1 MRKPQQAILLVRISD
16 DREGE
21 GLGVGRQEADG
32 RTHADRIGWG
42 IAEVIVEND
51 TSAFKRRRIKLPDGT
66 VALRVVRPGLRRS
79 LALLAS
85 GERDGLMAYDLDR
98 YTRDPRDLEDLI
110 DLVEQQHVPVTSVTG
125 SLRLDT
131 DADITMA
138 RVMVA
143 VANKSSRDTSRRV
156 ARKHEQLAEQGKP
169 GGGGARRFG
178 YERDGMTV
186 RQDEAE
192 AIRTMAAMVMDGASY
207 YEVAN
212 YLNANGPAPVSA
224 ERWRERSVESIL
236 TGPRIA
242 GLRVF
247 RGEVVGAAAWPAIIE
262 RERWDDLQTA
272 ITNHMGHRR
281 RGKQAFKRWLTGLL
295 FCSLCEGRLTG
306 WGSEYWCATP
316 KGGCGGIAINAEKT
330 EDEVERQLLAYLA
343 NPIVLSRLR
352 DTVSESSIAT
362 ARSDVAADEQQLKE
376 LAGMWARRELSF
388 AEYQEARA
396 IIADRLEQSKSL
408 ATSALPGI
416 VRPLLADPAG
426 RWADLTAH
434 AKREVT
440 AAVIPGFRVARSREG
455 KKFFDPGRLVPIER

>member
-1 MRKPQQAILLVRISD
+1 M
-16 DREGE
+16 
-21 GLGVGRQEADG
+21 
-32 RTHADRIGWG
+32 HADRIGWG

-51 TSAFKRRRIKLPDGT
+51 TSAFKRRRVKLPDGT
-66 VALRVVRPGLRRS
+66 TALRVVRPGLRRS
-79 LALLAS
+79 LSLLAS

-156 ARKHEQLAEQGKP
+156 ARKHEELAKQGRP

-178 YERDGMTV
+178 YERDGMTIKA
-186 RQDEAE
+186 DEAA
-192 AIRTMAAMVMDGASY
+192 AIRTMAQMVMDGASY
-207 YEVAN
+207 YNVAN
-212 YLNANGPAPVSA
+212 YLNANGPRPVSA

-247 RGEVVGAAAWPAIIE
+247 RGEVVGQAAWPAIIK
-262 RERWDDLQTA
+262 RGLWDELQAA

-281 RGKQAFKRWLTGLL
+281 RGRQTFKRWLTGLL
-295 FCSLCEGRLTG
+295 FCSMCESRLTG
-306 WGSEYWCATP
+306 WGGEYWCATP

-330 EDEVERQLLAYLA
+330 EAEVERQLLAYLA
-343 NPIVLSRLR
+343 NPVVLARLR
-352 DTVSESSIAT
+352 DTVSESSIAG
-362 ARSDVAADEQQLKE
+362 ARSDAAADEQQLKE
-376 LAGMWARRELSF
+376 LAGMWARREMTF

-396 IIADRLEQSKSL
+396 IIAERLEQSRSL

-416 VRPLLADPAG
+416 VRPLLADPASG
-426 RWADLTAH
+426 WAKLTAQ
-434 AKREVT
+434 ARREV
-440 AAVIPGFRVARSREG
+440 AVAVTPGFTVTRSKEG
-455 KKFFDPGRLVPIER
+455 KKFFDPERLVPRKK

>member
-1 MRKPQQAILLVRISD
+1 MRKPTSAILLVRISD

-21 GLGVGRQEADG
+21 GLGVGRQETDG

-51 TSAFKRRRIKLPDGT
+51 TSAFKRRRVKLPDGT
-66 VALRVVRPGLRRS
+66 TALRVVRPGLRRS
-79 LALLAS
+79 LSLLAS

-131 DADITMA
+131 DADVTMA

-156 ARKHEQLAEQGKP
+156 SRKHEQLAEQGKP

-178 YERDGMTV
+178 YERDGMTIK
-186 RQDEAE
+186 QDEAD
-192 AIRTMAAMVMDGASY
+192 AIKTMAEMVMAGASY
-207 YEVAN
+207 YEVTAW
-212 YLNANGPAPVSA
+212 LNAEGPRPVSA
-224 ERWRERSVESIL
+224 AEWKSRSVESIL
-236 TGPRIA
+236 AGPRIA

-262 RERWDDLQTA
+262 REAWDELQAA
-272 ITNHMGHRR
+272 IATHMGHRR
-281 RGKQAFKRWLTGLL
+281 RGAQAFKRWLTGLL
-295 FCSLCEGRLTG
+295 FCSLCEGRLIG

-316 KGGCGGIAINAEKT
+316 KGGCGRIAINAVQSEA
-330 EDEVERQLLAYLA
+330 EVERQFLAYLTS
-343 NPIVLSRLR
+343 PIVLTRLR
-352 DTVSESSIAT
+352 NTVSESST
-362 ARSDVAADEQQLKE
+362 AAARADAAADEKQLKE
-376 LAGMWARRELSF
+376 LVGMWARRELSF

-396 IIADRLEQSKSL
+396 IIAARLEESNSV

-416 VRPLLADPAG
+416 VRPLLKDPVGGWAG
-426 RWADLTAH
+426 LTARQ
-434 AKREVT
+434 KRDVV
-440 AAVIPGFRVARSREG
+440 AAVTPGYMVIKSKEG
-455 KKFFDPGRLVPIER
+455 KKFFDPDRLVLRE

>member
-1 MRKPQQAILLVRISD
+1 MRKPQRAILLVRISD

-32 RTHADRIGWG
+32 RRHAELVGWN

-51 TSAFKRRRIKLPDGT
+51 TSAFKRRRVKLPDGT
-66 VALRVVRPGLRRS
+66 TALRVVRPGLRRS
-79 LALLAS
+79 LSLLSS

-131 DADITMA
+131 DADVTMA

-156 ARKHEQLAEQGKP
+156 ARKHEELANQGKP

-178 YERDGMTV
+178 YERDGITV
-186 RQDEAE
+186 KPDEAD
-192 AIRTMAAMVMDGASY
+192 AIKTMAQMVMAGSSY
-207 YEVAN
+207 YDVAK
-212 YLNANGPAPVSA
+212 YLNANGPRPVSA
-224 ERWRERSVESIL
+224 EQWSQRSVESIL

-247 RGEVVGAAAWPAIIE
+247 RGEVVGAATWPAIIE
-262 RERWDDLQTA
+262 RGLWDELQAA

-281 RGKQAFKRWLTGLL
+281 RGKQTFKRWLTGLL
-295 FCSLCEGRLTG
+295 FCSLCENRLTG

-316 KGGCGGIAINAEKT
+316 KGGCGGIAINAEKV
-330 EDEVERQLLAYLA
+330 EAEIERQLLAYLA
-343 NPIVLSRLR
+343 NPIVLARLR
-352 DTVSESSIAT
+352 DAVSESSIAT
-362 ARSDVAADEQQLKE
+362 ARADAAADELQLKE
-376 LAGMWARRELSF
+376 LAGMWARRDLSF

-396 IIADRLEQSKSL
+396 IIAERLEQSRSL

-426 RWADLTAH
+426 GWAGLTAQG
-434 AKREVT
+434 KREVA
-440 AAVIPGFRVARSREG
+440 AAVTPGFRVTRSKEG
-455 KKFFDPGRLVPIER
+455 KKFFDPDRLVPIEK

>member
-1 MRKPQQAILLVRISD
+1 MRKPQRAILLVRISD

-21 GLGVGRQEADG
+21 GLGVGRQETDG
-32 RTHADRIGWG
+32 RAHADRIDWG

-66 VALRVVRPGLRRS
+66 TALRVVRPGLRRS

-131 DADITMA
+131 DADVTMA

-156 ARKHEQLAEQGKP
+156 SRKHGQLAEQGKP

-178 YERDGMTV
+178 YERDGMTIK
-186 RQDEAE
+186 QDEAD
-192 AIRTMAAMVMDGASY
+192 AIKSMAKMVMGGASY
-207 YEVAN
+207 YEVTAW
-212 YLNANGPAPVSA
+212 LNAKGPRPVSA
-224 ERWRERSVESIL
+224 AQWKDRSVESIL

-247 RGEVVGAAAWPAIIE
+247 RGEVVGPAAWPAIIE
-262 RERWDDLQTA
+262 REAWDELQVA
-272 ITNHMGHRR
+272 IANHMGHRR
-281 RGKQAFKRWLTGLL
+281 RGKQTFKRWLTGLL
-295 FCSLCEGRLTG
+295 FCSQCEGRLTG

-316 KGGCGGIAINAEKT
+316 KGGCGRIAINAVQSEA
-330 EDEVERQLLAYLA
+330 EVESQLLAYLA
-343 NPIVLSRLR
+343 NPIVLARLR
-352 DTVSESSIAT
+352 DTVSESST
-362 ARSDVAADEQQLKE
+362 AAARADAAADEQQLKE

-396 IIADRLEQSKSL
+396 IIAARLEESKSL
-408 ATSALPGI
+408 AMSALPGI

-426 RWADLTAH
+426 GWVELTARE
-434 AKREVT
+434 KRDVVS
-440 AAVIPGFRVARSREG
+440 AVIPCYTVARSKEG
-455 KKFFDPGRLVPIER
+455 KKFFDPDRLVPREK